1 MSRGTKLQEMEVKTQ
16 QSKTVVNANAKPAD
30 PMPTMA
36 DPGTQLGNVEDL
48 GGPTPENSKP
58 DDDSNKLKT
67 PGTTLKQVKDIVTKG
82 AKPADPMPKLTTGG
96 TPPNVED
103 LGGPTPENYK
113 ADDDSA
119 KLKTPGTTLKQVK
132 DIVNK
137 GAKPAEA
144 TPAGMKEEEEVE
156 GEVVAE
162 DEVTTDEV
170 VSEEEETA
178 DEIVSEEETTEEE
191 IVEEE
196 EEAIDVETDIQA
208 LLEGE
213 ELSEDFTNKAR
224 TIFEAAIRSK
234 VAEMKEQVKSEYEEN
249 LIEQVQSIKEEL
261 TDRVDS
267 YLEYVADEWIAE
279 NQLAVEK
286 GLKTEMTESFLTGMR
301 SLFEEHYVSIPDE
314 KYDVLENMVDKLDE
328 MEGKL
333 NEQID
338 KNVALNKR
346 LSESV
351 ADVIFAEVAEGLA
364 LSQKDKFASLAENV
378 EFESETSYREK
389 LATLRKSYFPENA
402 GVQRDE
408 SENLSE
414 ETQSTQYQT
423 TPVSNTMERY
433 LQTLTRVS
441 NKK

>member
-1 MSRGTKLQEMEVKTQ
+1 MSVGTTLQEME
-16 QSKTVVNANAKPAD
+16 NIEE
-30 PMPTMA
+30 
-36 DPGTQLGNVEDL
+36 NV
-48 GGPTPENSKP
+48 
-58 DDDSNKLKT
+58 
-67 PGTTLKQVKDIVTKG
+67 VTKG

-137 GAKPAEA
+137 GAKPADA
-144 TPAGMKEEEEVE
+144 MPAGMKEEEEVE

-338 KNVALNKR
+338 KNVALKKR